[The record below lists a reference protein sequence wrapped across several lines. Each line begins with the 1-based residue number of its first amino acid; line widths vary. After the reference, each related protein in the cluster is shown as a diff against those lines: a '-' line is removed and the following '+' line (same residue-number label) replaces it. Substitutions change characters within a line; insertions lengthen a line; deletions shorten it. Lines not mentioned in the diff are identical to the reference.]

1 MNKKSTG
8 IIYPIILKVPDEKQA
23 LSGKDSMRFLRQY
36 ARQAVISSAQKNG
49 IDLTVLESDRNG
61 APVSSNGVYWSLSHK
76 PGYVAGV
83 ISDNQIGIDIEPI
96 RPVSRGVFDRVIDND
111 ERHLADRL
119 SDALFFRYW
128 TAKEAVL
135 KAAGV
140 GLKGLSKCKIQ
151 RIIDAT
157 TLIIFFQ
164 QMHWTV
170 EHAYLDNHVA
180 SVVRRGKDIQWIIP
194 DSSH

>member
-36 ARQAVISSAQKNG
+36 ARQAVVSSAQKNG